1 MEVELDTDLRKN
13 KLRLL
18 RSSFFNL
25 LSVEVLGVLVNSLNA
40 FIDTSV
46 VAKFLNTDSMAAIGF
61 FQPMLTIISLVW
73 IIIIGLQILCSR
85 YMGVGDKRSLEA
97 LFATAVVFLGVMSI
111 IASVALYTKSASLA
125 ELLGA
130 EGTTANLLQDYIKG
144 YSFGIIGQ
152 VYCAMLM
159 WFLAFNYDIKLSR
172 IVIGFMVVSNLS
184 LNLFFIA
191 VLDLGIFGLGLASA
205 MSYLLSAAI
214 MLQSFFHKNKP
225 IQLKFNKFLF
235 GRLLKSARL
244 GFPALTF
251 NLGVTAKAFL
261 LNMTLMTH
269 IGVAGVA
276 AMNVQGTII
285 GILGSVPV
293 GFGNTFMALG
303 SLYYGSKDRFLLLYL
318 AKMSLKLVV
327 LVAGSM
333 VVVLTA
339 TSYITPQLF
348 FVPGEQ
354 AYDIT
359 ARMLLIFPSYLVLN
373 AIPGILLKSYQFQE
387 KSEALVNI
395 VPIMENLLIAT
406 LAVIAAP
413 IFGIDAVWLSFP
425 VAEIIIIILIALTVF
440 DRWGRKTF
448 KLDEWL
454 QLDKD
459 FGIQAENLLERPF
472 RSIDDVT
479 SISEQTIEF
488 CRAHGFDR
496 EHSTFAGLAIEEM
509 ATNIV
514 QHGFKPGQNYNAY
527 IRVTV
532 DDEICIRILDN
543 ASGFNLK
550 EKLQNVVG
558 EFPEEANISL
568 RIVEKILDRIDY
580 QNNAGINTVV
590 LIV

>member
-1 MEVELDTDLRKN
+1 M
-13 KLRLL
+13 
-18 RSSFFNL
+18 
-25 LSVEVLGVLVNSLNA
+25 
-40 FIDTSV
+40 
-46 VAKFLNTDSMAAIGF
+46 
-61 FQPMLTIISLVW
+61 IIS
-73 IIIIGLQILCSR
+73 
-85 YMGVGDKRSLEA
+85 
-97 LFATAVVFLGVMSI
+97 
-111 IASVALYTKSASLA
+111 
-125 ELLGA
+125 
-130 EGTTANLLQDYIKG
+130 NLTLN
-144 YSFGIIGQ
+144 
-152 VYCAMLM
+152 
-159 WFLAFNYDIKLSR
+159 LAF
-172 IVIGFMVVSNLS
+172 V
-184 LNLFFIA
+184 A

-205 MSYLLSAAI
+205 MSYLLSAGV

-251 NLGVTAKAFL
+251 NLGVTAKSFL
-261 LNMTLMTH
+261 LNVTLMMH
-269 IGVAGVA
+269 VGVAGVA
-276 AMNVQGTII
+276 AMNVQGNII

-318 AKMSLKLVV
+318 ARMSLKLVIV
-327 LVAGSM
+327 VAGGM
-333 VVVLTA
+333 VVLLTA
-339 TSYITPQLF
+339 TAYVTPQLF
-348 FVPGEQ
+348 FDPGEQ
-354 AYDIT
+354 AYDVT
-359 ARMLLIFPSYLVLN
+359 TRMLLIFPSYLVLN
-373 AIPGILLKSYQFQE
+373 AIPGILLKAYQFQE
-387 KSEALVNI
+387 KNEALVNI
-395 VPIMENLLIAT
+395 MPIMENLLIAT
-406 LAVIAAP
+406 LAVATAP

-425 VAEIIIIILIALTVF
+425 VAEVLCFLLIALTVF
-440 DRWGRKTF
+440 DHWGRKTF

-459 FGIQAENLLERPF
+459 FGIAEKDLLERPF
-472 RSIDDVT
+472 QSIEDVT

-488 CRAHGFDR
+488 CRAHGFDKER
-496 EHSTFAGLAIEEM
+496 STFAGLAIEEM

-514 QHGFKPGQNYNAY
+514 QHGFKPGKNYNSY

-532 DDEICIRILDN
+532 EDEICIRILDN

-580 QNNAGINTVV
+580 QNNAGINTIV